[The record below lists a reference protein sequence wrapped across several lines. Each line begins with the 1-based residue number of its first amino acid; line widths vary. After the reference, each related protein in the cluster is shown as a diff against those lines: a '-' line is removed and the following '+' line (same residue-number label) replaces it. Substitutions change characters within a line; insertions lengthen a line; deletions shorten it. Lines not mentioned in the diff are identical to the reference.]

1 MKTLTGGTNENKI
14 GKEAS
19 ITTMTMTE
27 KRRSGEMTKSDVSV
41 EQAKVDYF
49 INTNES

>member
-1 MKTLTGGTNENKI
+1 MLTGGTNENKI

-19 ITTMTMTE
+19 ITTMTMIE
-27 KRRSGEMTKSDVSV
+27 KRRSGEMTKSDVNE
-41 EQAKVDYF
+41 EQAKVDSI